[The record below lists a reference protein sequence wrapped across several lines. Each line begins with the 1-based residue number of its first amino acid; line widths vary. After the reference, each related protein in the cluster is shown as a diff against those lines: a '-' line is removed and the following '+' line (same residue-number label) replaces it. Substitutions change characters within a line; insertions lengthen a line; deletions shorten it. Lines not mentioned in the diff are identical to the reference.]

1 MDGGFGVEETAP
13 TAAPTPVAAASG
25 SPYGRIEPGTN
36 TWVFVRY
43 TSGEVVEKTLARGE
57 RFVIESVP
65 KYLAVGAPDVRLTVR
80 DREVDITPWI
90 VNGQLRIG
98 SRDFASPQLTGN

>member
-1 MDGGFGVEETAP
+1 MCGSGDEALRLFDGH
-13 TAAPTPVAAASG
+13 
-25 SPYGRIEPGTN
+25 I
-36 TWVFVRY
+36 
-43 TSGEVVEKTLARGE
+43 ARGE